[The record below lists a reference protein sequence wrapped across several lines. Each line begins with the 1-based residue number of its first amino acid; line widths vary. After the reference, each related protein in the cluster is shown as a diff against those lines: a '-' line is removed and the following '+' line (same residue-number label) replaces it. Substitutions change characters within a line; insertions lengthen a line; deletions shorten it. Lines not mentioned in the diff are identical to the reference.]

1 MQVNRII
8 FFKLL
13 LLFVALPL
21 LCSAQEE
28 EVDTLNIVVADS
40 LPKPDSVI
48 YKNPKQVD
56 DIINFAKKFLGTP
69 YRYAG
74 STPSGFDC
82 SGFIYYVMG
91 NFGFSLTRTSY
102 GLAEFG
108 RTVKL
113 SELRPGD
120 LMFFKGRNVNSTQIG
135 HVGMVIEVG
144 PGVIKFI
151 HSSTSRGVVIDNFY
165 SFFHSKYSGFFK
177 SQNILC
183 LRSLDYHPR
192 KFLL

>member
-1 MQVNRII
+1 MQGLKI
-8 FFKLL
+8 K
-13 LLFVALPL
+13 FVILISIL
-21 LCSAQEE
+21 MQQGFYSVAQETDLS
-28 EVDTLNIVVADS
+28 DTLQVELADS
-40 LPKPDSVI
+40 LHLNDTVKI
-48 YKNPKQVD
+48 KNPKQVD

-108 RTVKL
+108 RTVRL
-113 SELRPGD
+113 SEIRPGD
-120 LMFFKGRNVNSTQIG
+120 LMFFKGRNVSSSQIG

-144 PGVIKFI
+144 PGMIKFI
-151 HSSTSRGVVIDNFY
+151 HSSSSRGVVIDNFY
-165 SFFHSKYSGFFK
+165 TSKYYVPRFIK
-177 SQNILC
+177 AK
-183 LRSLDYHPR
+183 RLDYGEE
-192 KFLL
+192 KI

>member
-1 MQVNRII
+1 MQGKHFILLKLI
-8 FFKLL
+8 LFFL
-13 LLFVALPL
+13 ALPFWS
-21 LCSAQEE
+21 SAQEE
-28 EVDTLNIVVADS
+28 EADTLKSVVADS
-40 LPKPDSVI
+40 LPKIDSI
-48 YKNPKQVD
+48 AYKNPKQVD
-56 DIINFAKKFLGTP
+56 DVINFAKRFLGTP

-113 SELRPGD
+113 ADLRPGD

-135 HVGMVIEVG
+135 HVGMVIDVG

-151 HSSTSRGVVIDNFY
+151 HSSSSRGVVIDNFY
-165 SFFHSKYSGFFK
+165 TSKYYIPRFIK
-177 SQNILC
+177 AK
-183 LRSLDYHPR
+183 RLDYGIED
-192 KFLL
+192 

>member
-1 MQVNRII
+1 MQGNCFI
-8 FFKLL
+8 FVRLILVF
-13 LLFVALPL
+13 LFLPL
-21 LCSAQEE
+21 TVSAQEE
-28 EVDTLNIVVADS
+28 ENDTLLIVVADS
-40 LPKPDSVI
+40 LPKFDSVI

-82 SGFIYYVMG
+82 SGFIYYIMG

-113 SELRPGD
+113 SEIRPGD
-120 LMFFKGRNVNSTQIG
+120 LMFFKGRNVNSSQIG

-165 SFFHSKYSGFFK
+165 TSKYYVPRFIK
-177 SQNILC
+177 AK
-183 LRSLDYHPR
+183 RLDYGEQ
-192 KFLL
+192 

>member
-1 MQVNRII
+1 MQVNQII
-8 FFKLL
+8 LFKLL
-13 LLFVALPL
+13 LLFAVLPL
-21 LCSAQEE
+21 WSSAQEE
-28 EVDTLNIVVADS
+28 ESDTLNIVVADS
-40 LPKPDSVI
+40 LPRMDSVV

-56 DIINFAKKFLGTP
+56 DIITFAKKFLGTP

-113 SELRPGD
+113 ADIRPGD

-165 SFFHSKYSGFFK
+165 TSKYYIPRFIK
-177 SQNILC
+177 AK
-183 LRSLDYHPR
+183 RLDYGVED
-192 KFLL
+192 